1 MITRVFP
8 KMLRALLAAMLVF
21 GIGMGAAWAQ
31 AAGTP
36 APSGLPTAAGV
47 PDVNNFFDGVTTQY
61 VGESTKWIDGITGVA
76 SRLLGW
82 LAIIGFA
89 LALLMNYLKSADNFA
104 SLPAIIVRQLMV
116 ISFFFWVVK
125 NAPHVFDMI
134 TSYFQ
139 EVGQSATQSKPPT
152 ASTIAAV
159 GMDCMFHILES
170 VGKLSWAQVPTV
182 GLVSLLVALALVL
195 CFVAAAAIQMITI
208 IEAAIIMAISPAML
222 AFGALSYTR
231 DFATKSLMF
240 GITVGVKLLVLHLV
254 IAIGMHFA
262 EQWSDLLTYTKV
274 GQNFFPNSFFILG
287 GAAVFALLCWKVP
300 ALASSIVSGSLN
312 LGAGDLLGVA
322 AAGGAAA
329 AAGAALGGAA
339 GAAAGST
346 LKGATQAVAAG
357 QGLATAQGMTGWR
370 GLGAGL
376 GHAMRAAGAE
386 AGQGMRAKV
395 GLDKRSDHA
404 VDRFG
409 KDVGNLGTRAA
420 NRLDAQA
427 QGVREAGAGA
437 ASSTAGTAPG
447 FNGGGDPAGG
457 ASGGQPNPTATPP
470 AGNNSSPQGAPL
482 GSQPSS
488 DPSSTST
495 TTQVSVAD
503 IKPLPLSSQQHADAG
518 VGQIQ
523 DAIRRVKPPQLP
535 HDGGSIDAPGLSLH
549 HDE

>member
-1 MITRVFP
+1 MITRV
-8 KMLRALLAAMLVF
+8 LHVLLAAMLVF

-31 AAGTP
+31 DASTS
-36 APSGLPTAAGV
+36 APSSLPTGAGV
-47 PDVNNFFDGVTTQY
+47 PDVNNFFDGITTQY
-61 VGESTKWIDGITGVA
+61 VSESAKWIDGITRVA
-76 SRLLGW
+76 NRLLGW

-89 LALLMNYLKSADNFA
+89 LALLMKYLQQADNFA
-104 SLPAIIVRQLMV
+104 SLPAVIVKQTMV
-116 ISFFFWVVK
+116 ISFFFWAVN
-125 NAPHVFDMI
+125 NAPHVFDII

-139 EVGQSATQSKPPT
+139 EVGQAATQTRPPT
-152 ASTIAAV
+152 ASTIAQI
-159 GMDCMFHILES
+159 GTDCMFHILES
-170 VGKLSWAQVPTV
+170 VRKLSWAQLPTV

-195 CFVAAAAIQMITI
+195 CFVAIAAIQMITI

-254 IAIGMHFA
+254 VAIGIHFA

-274 GQNFFPNSFFILG
+274 GANFFPNSFFILG
-287 GAAVFALLCWKVP
+287 GAAVLALLSWFVP
-300 ALASSIVSGSLN
+300 KLASSIVSGSLN

-322 AAGGAAA
+322 AAGGTAA

-357 QGLATAQGMTGWR
+357 QGLAAAQGMTGWR

-376 GHAMRAAGAE
+376 GHAVRAAGAD

-420 NRLDAQA
+420 NRLDSRA
-427 QGVREAGAGA
+427 QGVREAGAGTA
-437 ASSTAGTAPG
+437 TPTAGTAPG
-447 FNGGGDPAGG
+447 FNDGGEPAGG
-457 ASGGQPNPTATPP
+457 ASGGQQNRTAAPP
-470 AGNNSSPQGAPL
+470 AGNNSSPEGAPL
-482 GSQPSS
+482 GSQSGTDLS
-488 DPSSTST
+488 AASRT
-495 TTQVSVAD
+495 TPVSVAD
-503 IKPLPLSSQQHADAG
+503 IKPLPLSSQQHVDAG
-518 VGQIQ
+518 AGQIQ